1 MSAVRDFRDL
11 DGADPWKLLGVRRD
25 ADADEIRRS
34 YRRLSRSHHTDV
46 GGDATQQAKLNRAYE
61 VLSDPVRRADYLKLL
76 NGPPAQPEPE
86 PEEPAGDPFEWSSGP
101 YTQRAH
107 TPPRRPG
114 PHTAPQYQDR
124 ADPHTVPP
132 FQADPRTAPPYQG
145 DPHTAP
151 PFRNPYSAAPHRDPY
166 AAPVHRPGGVNSDAL
181 IALFTSIVCPP
192 ASLIL
197 AIRGLR
203 KIRRTGQRGRT
214 IAWLAIVI
222 TIAFPTWAV
231 VNNLL
236 KK

>member
-1 MSAVRDFRDL
+1 MSGVRDFRDL

-46 GGDATQQAKLNRAYE
+46 GGDSTQQVKLNRAYE
-61 VLSDPVRRADYLKLL
+61 VLSDPVRRADYLQLL
-76 NGPPAQPEPE
+76 NGPPPEPAAPE
-86 PEEPAGDPFEWSSGP
+86 PEEPAADPFEWSSGP
-101 YTQRAH
+101 YTQQA
-107 TPPRRPG
+107 PPQQQPY
-114 PHTAPQYQDR
+114 TA
-124 ADPHTVPP
+124 PP
-132 FQADPRTAPPYQG
+132 FQDPADVFIAPPAQGDPHVAPQYQG

-151 PFRNPYSAAPHRDPY
+151 PFRNPYTASPSRDPY
-166 AAPVHRPGGVNSDAL
+166 SAPVHRPGGVNSDAL

-203 KIRRTGQRGRT
+203 KIRRTGQRGKT

-236 KK
+236 KN